1 MPVFKYRSI
10 EEVPE
15 PALGTPLD
23 PRNLRLA
30 CELSAMAVRLAP
42 RWFPSGVHRYR
53 SVAAASEQRELWE
66 RSFTSRSG

>member
-30 CELSAMAVRLAP
+30 CELSVVAARLAP
-42 RWFPSGVHRYR
+42 RRFPPGVHRYR
-53 SVAAASEQRELWE
+53 SVAAASEKRESWE
-66 RSFTSRSG
+66 RSSISRSG